1 VVIDQVGFSGAD
13 VSRALNLTPAAIDKL
28 ILRARNDPAQK
39 DGVNDKLYLFLRIS
53 FGMKVEILSD

>member
-1 VVIDQVGFSGAD
+1 VVIDQVGLSGAD
-13 VSRALNLTPAAIDKL
+13 VSGALNLTPAAINKL

>member
-13 VSRALNLTPAAIDKL
+13 VSGALNLTPAAIDKL

>member
-13 VSRALNLTPAAIDKL
+13 VSRALNLNPAAIDKL

-39 DGVNDKLYLFLRIS
+39 VGVNDMLYSFLRFS